1 MTKKISIIICFV
13 LQSIMVMGQSGFTT
27 IGGANFVGYGRAG
40 VNIGGIESIYLNQ
53 AGLTGVKNFAF
64 DISAERRFNLDEL
77 SNISFAGAKTFKFGT
92 VGMVLSNFGNSD
104 YSEQKFGLAYAK
116 KLSSAISLG
125 GQFDL
130 LRLNISQFGSKNI
143 YTFEVGMQL
152 RLTKDFS
159 VATHVFSPGNIT
171 INEST
176 DLGTRFRLGLK
187 YQPSTKVFVLVE
199 IDKLIYR
206 EIEYKLGISYQ
217 AIKAL
222 QLRLGVNPSNETFS
236 FGVAL
241 HFQDTYRIATAYSLQ
256 NNLGNTPAISLQ
268 YHK

>member
-1 MTKKISIIICFV
+1 MTKRTSIIICF
-13 LQSIMVMGQSGFTT
+13 LFQCLLTMAQSGFTT

-40 VNIGGIESIYLNQ
+40 TNINGIESIYHNQ
-53 AGLTGVKNFAF
+53 AGLTGVKNVAF
-64 DISAERRFNLDEL
+64 DVSAERRFNLDEL
-77 SNISFAGAKTFKFGT
+77 TNISFAGAKSFKFGT
-92 VGMVLSNFGNSD
+92 IGILLSNFGTSD

-143 YTFEVGMQL
+143 FTFEIGMQL
-152 RLTKDFS
+152 RLNKDFS

-187 YQPSTKVFVLVE
+187 YQPSTKVFILAE

-206 EIEYKLGISYQ
+206 NIEYKLGLSYQ

-236 FGVAL
+236 FGLAL
-241 HFQDTYRIATAYSLQ
+241 NFQDTYRIATAYSLQ
-256 NNLGNTPAISLQ
+256 SNLGNTPAISLQ
-268 YHK
+268 YQK